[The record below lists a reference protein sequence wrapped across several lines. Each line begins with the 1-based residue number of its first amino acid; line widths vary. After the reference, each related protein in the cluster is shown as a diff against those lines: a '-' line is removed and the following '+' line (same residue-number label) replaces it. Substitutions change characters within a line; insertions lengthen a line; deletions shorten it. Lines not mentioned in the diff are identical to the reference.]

1 MVVFECMWKWLD
13 VLMRYM
19 QDVEKDI
26 QDAVMIQQ
34 FSRCLKE
41 KFVCVQ
47 FTCIFVD
54 NDGS

>member
-1 MVVFECMWKWLD
+1 MPMWKWLD

-19 QDVEKDI
+19 HNVEKDI
-26 QDAVMIQQ
+26 QDAVMIRQ
-34 FSRCLKE
+34 FLRCLKE